1 MGDMM
6 NIYQR
11 IVLIVGAIGVFYV
24 VFLMNPV
31 RDISTEEYNYM
42 IMDPYFHV
50 IFRLIG
56 VVAVTVLLY
65 FVFSEG
71 NVRKSLQKKLW

>member
-1 MGDMM
+1 M

-56 VVAVTVLLY
+56 VVAITVLLY

-71 NVRKSLQKKLW
+71 KVKQSLQRKLW